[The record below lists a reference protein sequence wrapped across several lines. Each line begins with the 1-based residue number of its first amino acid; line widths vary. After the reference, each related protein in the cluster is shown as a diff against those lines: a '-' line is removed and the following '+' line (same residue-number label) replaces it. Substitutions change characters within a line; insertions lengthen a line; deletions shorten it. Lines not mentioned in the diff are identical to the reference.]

1 LLRGERATDASVLV
15 KSIAEALAETMA
27 LFRALPEEELAVA
40 SARGRFVVADVP
52 ARLDVPSFDAST
64 VDGYAVRTS
73 DLAGATDDANVTLP
87 VRGESRTG
95 ARWHSELEPR
105 AAMRIFT
112 GSRVP
117 PGADAVVMQEN
128 VRVEKG
134 LASFARAPVAGACI
148 RIRASDV
155 AAGDVLLAG
164 GARLDPASLGLLSS
178 QGQATVLAYRR
189 PRVAIVT
196 TGDEL
201 RSAGEPLPEGAIYD
215 ANAPMLA
222 AQVESAGGVPIV
234 LARVRDDLDETTA
247 RLGQALSVADVVLT
261 SGGVSVGDH
270 DVLHEAFERLGVA
283 RQFWKVRMKPG
294 KPLAVGAMDG
304 IPVIGLP
311 GNPVSSWV
319 TFEIFVRP
327 AIRRMLGDPRP
338 FRSLV
343 DVELGKRVK
352 PTVDRVEL
360 ARARIE
366 HRAGQM
372 FAWPVAKQSSSALV
386 SAVECDA
393 LLVLPE
399 REAPLEVG
407 TRCDALLL
415 SGPGSARASFYR
427 STS

>member
-1 LLRGERATDASVLV
+1 V

-27 LFRALPEEELAVA
+27 LFRPLPVEEVSLT
-40 SARGRFVVADVP
+40 SARGRFVAHDVAASIDVP
-52 ARLDVPSFDAST
+52 PFDAST
-64 VDGYAVRTS
+64 VDGYAVRAS
-73 DLAGATDDANVTLP
+73 ELERASDDAAVTLP
-87 VRGESRTG
+87 VRGESRAG
-95 ARWHSELEPR
+95 ARWHAELEPR

-117 PGADAVVMQEN
+117 PGADAVVMQEV
-128 VRVEKG
+128 VRIENG
-134 LASFARAPVAGACI
+134 QASFTRGVAAGACI
-148 RIRASDV
+148 RPRASDV

-164 GARLDPASLGLLSS
+164 ATRLDAASLGLLAS
-178 QGQATVLAYRR
+178 QGQATVSAHRR

-201 RSAGEPLPEGAIYD
+201 RGAGEPLPEGAIYD

-234 LARVRDDLDETTA
+234 LARVKDDLDETTA
-247 RLGQALSVADVVLT
+247 RLGQALSLADLVLT

-270 DVLHEAFERLGVA
+270 DVVNAAFERLGVT

-304 IPVIGLP
+304 IPVVGLP

-338 FRSLV
+338 YRALIE
-343 DVELGKRVK
+343 VELGKRVK

-366 HRAGQM
+366 HRGGELHC
-372 FAWPVAKQSSSALV
+372 WPIAKQSSSALV

-399 REAPLEVG
+399 REASLEIG
-407 TRCDALLL
+407 ERCDALLL
-415 SGPGSARASFYR
+415 SGPGSARAPFY
-427 STS
+427 

>member
-1 LLRGERATDASVLV
+1 M

-27 LFRALPEEELAVA
+27 LFRPLPNEELAIA
-40 SARGRFVVADVP
+40 SARGRFVVGDVL
-52 ARLDVPSFDAST
+52 ARLDVPPFDAST
-64 VDGYAVRTS
+64 VDGYAVRAA
-73 DLAGATDDANVTLP
+73 DLAGATPETTLTLP
-87 VRGESRTG
+87 VRGESRAG
-95 ARWHSELEPR
+95 ARWHAELEAG

-112 GSRVP
+112 GARMP
-117 PGADAVVMQEN
+117 PGADAVVMQED
-128 VRVEKG
+128 VQLEKG
-134 LASFARAPVAGACI
+134 HATFVSATALGVCI
-148 RIRASDV
+148 RKRAEDV
-155 AAGDVLLAG
+155 EAGDALLAG
-164 GARLDPASLGLLSS
+164 GTRLDGASLGLLAS
-178 QGQATVLAYRR
+178 QGQGTVVVYQR

-201 RSAGEPLPEGAIYD
+201 RGPGEPLPEGAIYD

-247 RLGQALSVADVVLT
+247 RLGQALSMADVVLT

-270 DVLHEAFERLGVA
+270 DVVNAAFERLGVE

-327 AIRRMLGDPRP
+327 ALRRMLGDPRP
-338 FRSLV
+338 YRSLIE
-343 DVELGKRVK
+343 VELGKRVRPSK
-352 PTVDRVEL
+352 DRVEL

-366 HRAGQM
+366 HRGGELHG
-372 FAWPVAKQSSSALV
+372 WPVAKQSSSALS

-399 REAPLEVG
+399 RELPLEVG
-407 TRCDALLL
+407 ERCEALLL
-415 SGPGSARASFYR
+415 SGAGSARAPFH
-427 STS
+427 